1 MSQEQDHETSARLES
16 LETKV
21 SFQDRTIDALNE
33 VVTRQQDQ
41 VDQLVLEVKQLRK
54 TLEALGAQSIDGGEE
69 PPPPH
74 Y

>member
-1 MSQEQDHETSARLES
+1 MSDETAALSDRIEGLEMRSAYQDETVE
-16 LETKV
+16 
-21 SFQDRTIDALNE
+21 ALNE

-41 VDQLVLEVKQLRK
+41 IDRLLADVERLREVIR
-54 TLEALGAQSIDGGEE
+54 ALSPEGVEPGEE